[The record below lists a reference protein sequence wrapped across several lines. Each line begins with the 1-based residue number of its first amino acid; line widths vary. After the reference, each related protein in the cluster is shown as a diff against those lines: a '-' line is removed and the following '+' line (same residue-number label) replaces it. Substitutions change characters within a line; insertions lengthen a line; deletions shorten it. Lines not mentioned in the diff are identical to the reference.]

1 MDINKIAV
9 GEDAPNEINVIIEN
23 PLGTTNVKY
32 ELDKDSGAL
41 YVDRFR
47 LASMSYPGNYG
58 FVPHTL
64 SLDGDPIDVLVVSDY
79 SVAPLAVM
87 PCKPVG
93 VLLMEDDGG
102 VDEKIIAVASPRLAP
117 VRREV
122 ENYTDLEEGRLER
135 ILHFFTHYKDGEPG
149 KWVKIEGWAD
159 SARAREL
166 INQSIERHKEAEDK
180 KAA

>member
-1 MDINKIAV
+1 MNIDKIPL

-64 SLDGDPIDVLVVSDY
+64 SLDGDPIDVLVVSD
-79 SVAPLAVM
+79 LAVAHSAVL
-87 PCKPVG
+87 PCKPIG

-102 VDEKIIAVASPRLAP
+102 IDEKIIAVAAPHLTP
-117 VRREV
+117 VRRNVNE
-122 ENYTDLEEGRLER
+122 YTDLEEGRLER
-135 ILHFFTHYKDGEPG
+135 ILHFFSHYKDGEPG
-149 KWVKIEGWAD
+149 KWVKIQGWGDA
-159 SARAREL
+159 AKAREL
-166 INQSIERHKEAEDK
+166 ISESIARARN
-180 KAA
+180 

>member
-1 MDINKIAV
+1 MDINQIPL
-9 GEDAPNEINVIIEN
+9 GNDAPNEINVIVEN

-64 SLDGDPIDVLVVSDY
+64 SLDGDPIDVLVVSDF
-79 SVAPLAVM
+79 SVAHKAVL

-102 VDEKIIAVASPRLAP
+102 VDEKIIAVAAPRLTP
-117 VRREV
+117 VRRNVNE
-122 ENYTDLEEGRLER
+122 YTDLEEGRLER
-135 ILHFFTHYKDGEPG
+135 ILHFFQHYKDGEPD
-149 KWVKIEGWAD
+149 KWVKINGWGNA
-159 SARAREL
+159 AKAREL
-166 INQSIERHKEAEDK
+166 MEEAI
-180 KAA
+180 ARVGG

>member
-1 MDINKIAV
+1 MHIEHIHYGN
-9 GEDAPNEINVIIEN
+9 DAPNEINVIVEN

-32 ELDKDSGAL
+32 ELDKKSSAL

-64 SLDGDPIDVLVVSDY
+64 SLDGDPIDVLVISD
-79 SVAPLAVM
+79 LAVAHKAVL

-102 VDEKIIAVASPRLAP
+102 IDEKIIAIPAPRLTP
-117 VRREV
+117 VCRVINE
-122 ENYTDLEEGRLER
+122 YTDIEEGRLEQ
-135 ILHFFTHYKDGEPG
+135 IKHFFTHYKDGEAG
-149 KWVKIEGWAD
+149 KWVKIEGWGNAEK
-159 SARAREL
+159 ARHL
-166 INQSIERHKEAEDK
+166 IQESIDRAK
-180 KAA
+180 

>member
-1 MDINKIAV
+1 MNIDKISA
-9 GEDAPNEINVIIEN
+9 GNNLPDEINVIVEN
-23 PLGTTNVKY
+23 PLGTVNVKY

-41 YVDRFR
+41 FVDRFR

-64 SLDGDPIDVLVVSDY
+64 SLDGDPIDVLVVSDF
-79 SVAPLAVM
+79 SVAHKAVL

-102 VDEKIIAVASPRLAP
+102 IDEKIIAVAAP
-117 VRREV
+117 NLTPVDREIN
-122 ENYTDLEEGRLER
+122 EYTDIEDGLLER
-135 ILHFFTHYKDGEPG
+135 IKHFFTHYKDGEKG
-149 KWVKIEGWAD
+149 KWVKIEGWGDAD
-159 SARAREL
+159 QARTL
-166 INQSIERHKEAEDK
+166 INESVERFEAES

>member
-1 MDINKIAV
+1 MNINKIKI
-9 GEDAPNEINVIIEN
+9 GENAPHEINVIIEN

-32 ELDKDSGAL
+32 ELDKESGAL

-64 SLDGDPIDVLVVSDY
+64 SLDGDPIDVLVVSDMA
-79 SVAPLAVM
+79 VAHNAVM

-102 VDEKIIAVASPRLAP
+102 VDEKIIAIASPRLAP
-117 VRREV
+117 VRRHV
-122 ENYTDLEEGRLER
+122 EEYTDLEEGRLER
-135 ILHFFTHYKDGEPG
+135 IKHFFTHYKDGEDG
-149 KWVKIEGWAD
+149 KWVKIQGWGNAEKARQLIEE
-159 SARAREL
+159 SIARA
-166 INQSIERHKEAEDK
+166 KEA
-180 KAA
+180 

>member
-1 MDINKIAV
+1 MDIDKITI
-9 GEDAPNEINVIIEN
+9 GENPPQEINVIVEN

-79 SVAPLAVM
+79 SVAPLSVL

-102 VDEKIIAVASPRLAP
+102 VDEKIIAVAAPRLAP
-117 VRREV
+117 VRRSV
-122 ENYTDLEEGRLER
+122 KNYTDIEEGRLER
-135 ILHFFTHYKDGEPG
+135 IRHFFQHYKDGEDG
-149 KWVKIEGWAD
+149 KWVKIEGWGDAD
-159 SARAREL
+159 KARAL
-166 INQSIERHKEAEDK
+166 IVESIERYKAEDK
-180 KAA
+180 AA

>member
-1 MDINKIAV
+1 MRMDVNKITS
-9 GEDAPNEINVIIEN
+9 GRNPPEEINVIVEN

-64 SLDGDPIDVLVVSDY
+64 SLDGDPIDVLIVSDF
-79 SVAPLAVM
+79 SVAHKAVV
-87 PCKPVG
+87 PCKPIG

-102 VDEKIIAVASPRLAP
+102 VDEKIIAIPAPRIRA
-117 VRREV
+117 VRQEIN
-122 ENYTDLEEGRLER
+122 ELSDLSEGKVER
-135 ILHFFTHYKDGEPG
+135 IKHFFSHYKDGEPN
-149 KWVKIEGWAD
+149 KWVKIEGFGD
-159 SARAREL
+159 SAKAREL
-166 INQSIERHKEAEDK
+166 ITESIKRAG
-180 KAA
+180 